1 MNAKR
6 PNAKANEGQ
15 VGMNAKENDGQVG
28 RMPSRNECQG
38 AECQWWNERQV
49 AYYYDFNIFLDYV

>member
-15 VGMNAKENDGQVG
+15 VGMNAKENEGQVG

-38 AECQWWNERQV
+38 AECQVGMNAKWHITMISI
-49 AYYYDFNIFLDYV
+49 YF